1 MTERD
6 ELENA
11 TGAPS
16 AANAAP
22 HAAAATPTPEPDT
35 GLMQAVPG
43 ETDPDLD
50 SGSDSGSDP
59 IPDRT
64 AARAIPPQ
72 RPPGVWNEIKD
83 AVRPRSALL
92 VLATLCLGV
101 GFILSYVGAL
111 HHPAPKNLPFDVVAP
126 TAVQSQTVA
135 GIAGLPGKPLTPRLI
150 ADAAAARARVSDR
163 TSTGALVIDP
173 TSNTDTL
180 YVASAAS
187 PSISNAVTRI
197 IQAAEGQQQ
206 RTVTVRDLV
215 PVAVADNGGLSS
227 FYMAVGWT
235 VTGYLIASILGVS
248 AGARPATPTRAVV
261 RLVALALSACV
272 AGGVGAW
279 LVQHELSA
287 LPNGNFWGLALVGAL
302 VAFGAGAVTMAL
314 QVALGVLGIGVA
326 VLLFVILGNPSAGGA
341 YARALIPP
349 FWRSIGAF
357 FPPGAGTDAVRS
369 VAYFGGANTAAPLF
383 ILGCYCVIGLLATLG
398 LASVLRP
405 KPAATPAT
413 ATA

>member
-11 TGAPS
+11 TEAHS

-22 HAAAATPTPEPDT
+22 PTAATPAAEPEPDT
-35 GLMQAVPG
+35 ALIAPVRAGA
-43 ETDPDLD
+43 
-50 SGSDSGSDP
+50 
-59 IPDRT
+59 DRDFDRA
-64 AARAIPPQ
+64 AARDVAPQ
-72 RPPGVWNEIKD
+72 PRPSVWSEIKD

-92 VLATLCLGV
+92 VIATLCLGV

-111 HHPAPKNLPFDVVAP
+111 HHPAPKNLPFDLVAP
-126 TAVQSQTVA
+126 AAVQSQAVS

-150 ADAAAARARVSDR
+150 ADAATARARVSDR

-173 TSNTDTL
+173 AGNTDTL

-197 IQAAEGQQQ
+197 IQSAEGQQQ

-215 PVAVADNGGLSS
+215 PVAAADNGGLSS

-279 LVQHELSA
+279 LVQHELDA
-287 LPNGNFWGLALVGAL
+287 LPGDFWALALVGAL
-302 VAFGAGAVTMAL
+302 VVFGAGAVTMAL

-357 FPPGAGTDAVRS
+357 FPPGAGTDATRA

-405 KPAATPAT
+405 KPLATPVTAT
-413 ATA
+413 ATAQ

>member
-6 ELENA
+6 AVENA
-11 TGAPS
+11 TTAGN

-22 HAAAATPTPEPDT
+22 HAAATPAPELEPDT
-35 GLMQAVPG
+35 ALISAVPA
-43 ETDPDLD
+43 
-50 SGSDSGSDP
+50 
-59 IPDRT
+59 T
-64 AARAIPPQ
+64 ADAPQPQ
-72 RPPGVWNEIKD
+72 RPPGVWSQIRD

-92 VLATLCLGV
+92 VIATLCLGV

-126 TAVQSQTVA
+126 TAVQGQAVA
-135 GIAGLPGKPLTPRLI
+135 GIASLPGKPLTPRLI
-150 ADAAAARARVSDR
+150 TDVQTARARVADR

-173 TSNTDTL
+173 NSSTDTL

-197 IQAAEGQQQ
+197 VQSAEAQQH
-206 RTVTVRDLV
+206 RTVVVHDLV
-215 PVAVADNGGLSS
+215 PVAAADNGGLSS

-248 AGARPATPTRAVV
+248 AGTRPATPTRAVV

-279 LVQHELSA
+279 LVQHELGA
-287 LPNGNFWGLALVGAL
+287 LPGSFWKMAVVGAL
-302 VAFGAGAVTMAL
+302 VVFGAGAVTMAL

-357 FPPGAGTDAVRS
+357 FPPGAGTDAARS

-383 ILGCYCVIGLLATLG
+383 ILGAYCVIGLFATLG

-405 KPAATPAT
+405 KPATTPAT
-413 ATA
+413 AQ

>member
-11 TGAPS
+11 PEART

-22 HAAAATPTPEPDT
+22 DAAATPAPEAESEPDT
-35 GLMQAVPG
+35 ELIAPVRAGADRESGL
-43 ETDPDLD
+43 
-50 SGSDSGSDP
+50 
-59 IPDRT
+59 T
-64 AARAIPPQ
+64 AARDVPPQ
-72 RPPGVWNEIKD
+72 PRPSVWSEIRD

-92 VLATLCLGV
+92 VIATLCLGV

-126 TAVQSQTVA
+126 AAVQSQAVS

-150 ADAAAARARVSDR
+150 ADAATARARVSDR

-180 YVASAAS
+180 YIASAAS

-197 IQAAEGQQQ
+197 IQGAEGQQQ

-215 PVAVADNGGLSS
+215 PVAAADNGGLSS

-279 LVQHELSA
+279 LVQHELGA
-287 LPNGNFWGLALVGAL
+287 LPGDFWGLALVGAL
-302 VAFGAGAVTMAL
+302 VVFGAGAVTMAL

-357 FPPGAGTDAVRS
+357 FPPGAGTDATRA

-405 KPAATPAT
+405 KPAVTPAT
-413 ATA
+413 ATAR

>member
-11 TGAPS
+11 TEART
-16 AANAAP
+16 AADGAP
-22 HAAAATPTPEPDT
+22 HAATTPAPEPDT
-35 GLMQAVPG
+35 DVIPAVAADTVAANTVVAN
-43 ETDPDLD
+43 TD
-50 SGSDSGSDP
+50 
-59 IPDRT
+59 
-64 AARAIPPQ
+64 PQ
-72 RPPGVWNEIKD
+72 RPAGVWYEIKD
-83 AVRPRSALL
+83 AVRPRSAIL
-92 VLATLCLGV
+92 VIATLCLGV

-111 HHPAPKNLPFDVVAP
+111 HHPTAKNLPFDVVAP
-126 TAVQSQTVA
+126 ATVQGQAVA
-135 GIAGLPGKPLTPRLI
+135 GIASLPGKPLTPRLI
-150 ADAAAARARVSDR
+150 ADEQTARSRVADR
-163 TSTGALVIDP
+163 TSTGALIIDP

-197 IQAAEGQQQ
+197 IQSAEAQQQ
-206 RTVTVRDLV
+206 RTVTVRDVV
-215 PVAVADNGGLSS
+215 PVAAADNGGLSS

-248 AGARPATPTRAVV
+248 AGTRPATPTRAVV
-261 RLVALALSACV
+261 RLIALALSACV

-279 LVQHELSA
+279 LVQHELGA
-287 LPNGNFWGLALVGAL
+287 LPGSFWHLAVVGAL
-302 VAFGAGAVTMAL
+302 VVFGAGAVTMAL

-349 FWRSIGAF
+349 FWRAIGAF
-357 FPPGAGTDAVRS
+357 FPPGAGTDATRS
-369 VAYFGGANTAAPLF
+369 VAYFGGANTAEPLF
-383 ILGCYCVIGLLATLG
+383 ILGAYCVIGLLATLG

-405 KPAATPAT
+405 KPATTPAT
-413 ATA
+413 AQ

>member
-11 TGAPS
+11 ATPDTAAEAGSAPEAPS
-16 AANAAP
+16 TVANRADQVDQADQTEP
-22 HAAAATPTPEPDT
+22 ADQADRDETPRRPAAAREVPPE
-35 GLMQAVPG
+35 
-43 ETDPDLD
+43 
-50 SGSDSGSDP
+50 
-59 IPDRT
+59 
-64 AARAIPPQ
+64 RA
-72 RPPGVWNEIKD
+72 PGVWSEIRD
-83 AVRPRSALL
+83 AVRPRSAIL

-111 HHPAPKNLPFDVVAP
+111 HHPAPRNLPFDVVAP
-126 TAVQSQTVA
+126 SAVQAQTVSGLA
-135 GIAGLPGKPLTPRLI
+135 DLPGKPLTPRLI
-150 ADAAAARARVSDR
+150 SDAQTARARVADR

-187 PSISNAVTRI
+187 PSISNAVTKVI
-197 IQAAEGQQQ
+197 DGVEAKQQ
-206 RTVTVRDLV
+206 RSVTVHDLV
-215 PVAVADNGGLSS
+215 PVSALDNGGLSS

-248 AGARPATPTRAVV
+248 AGTRPAPPTRAIV
-261 RLVALALSACV
+261 RLIALALSACV
-272 AGGVGAW
+272 AGGVGTW
-279 LVQHELSA
+279 LVQQKLGA
-287 LPNGNFWGLALVGAL
+287 LPGGFWPMALVGAL
-302 VAFGAGAVTMAL
+302 VVFGAGAVTMAL
-314 QVALGVLGIGVA
+314 QVAVGVLGIGVA

-341 YARALIPP
+341 YSRALIPP

-369 VAYFGGANTAAPLF
+369 VAYFGGAQTAAPLF

-405 KPAATPAT
+405 KPAT
-413 ATA
+413 APVQ